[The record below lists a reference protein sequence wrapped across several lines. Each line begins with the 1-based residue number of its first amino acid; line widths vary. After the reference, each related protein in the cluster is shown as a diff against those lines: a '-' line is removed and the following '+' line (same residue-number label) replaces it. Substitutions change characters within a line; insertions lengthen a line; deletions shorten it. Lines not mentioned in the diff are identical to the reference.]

1 MVVFDTLTFFL
12 AVVILASIPSAS
24 NALVVAKAASAGFKS
39 GAFAALGIVV
49 ADLFFVL
56 IAILGLS
63 LLVEKA
69 IFEYLKYVAAL
80 FLFCVGVGLLWPTKS
95 PERQVARQNSV
106 EYSSSFLAGII
117 ITLCDVKAVIFYFS
131 LLPILIDGE
140 RLTFTEMILVFFLT
154 AIGVG
159 GIKLLYAYMAKVV
172 TDRYFNKGTD
182 KTFRRIYGIL
192 MIMIAVYLMLFK

>member
-1 MVVFDTLTFFL
+1 MIVFDSLTFFL
-12 AVVILASIPSAS
+12 AVVALASIPSAS
-24 NALVVAKAASAGFKS
+24 NALVIAKAASAGFKS
-39 GAFAALGIVV
+39 GAFAAFGIVI

-80 FLFCVGVGLLWPTKS
+80 ILFCVGVGLLWPTKS
-95 PERQVARQNSV
+95 RERQVARQNSV
-106 EYSSSFLAGII
+106 EYSSSFFAGII
-117 ITLCDVKAVIFYFS
+117 ITLCDAKAVIFYFS

-140 RLTFTEMILVFFLT
+140 RLKFSETIVVFSLT

-159 GIKLLYAYMAKVV
+159 GVKLLYALMAKAV
-172 TDRYFNKGTD
+172 TDRYFNKSTD
-182 KTFRRIYGIL
+182 KIFRSIYGIL
-192 MIMIAVYLMLFK
+192 MITIAVYLMLFK